1 MEMIFVMLGIPF
13 TICALPSL
21 GPKFSN
27 LESFHRH
34 SQKLSIVLKMLK
46 VKLLRTTE
54 SSSIPNERYLGWKT
68 RWRENKKNYEMIT
81 EDICLNIKDDFL
93 GKI

>member
-34 SQKLSIVLKMLK
+34 SETVNCSADVQSKMTKQK
-46 VKLLRTTE
+46 
-54 SSSIPNERYLGWKT
+54 
-68 RWRENKKNYEMIT
+68 REFKHTK
-81 EDICLNIKDDFL
+81 
-93 GKI
+93 